1 MMKDFL
7 TVLVL
12 VTAMS
17 MVPEMV
23 TSQRVLPAQDRP
35 EMERRLRARFGTMV
49 MEQLELGEDVR
60 RRFNTVLRDFQERQE
75 LLGLRES
82 QLRRRLRDQGQL
94 RPQLGAPLLS
104 EEDAGNLLD
113 EMAAIQL
120 DETEL
125 FRQEQTALLEFLTVP
140 QLVRFYAMREA
151 LSQRVNALRRG
162 GPPGGGRR
170 GGGFGPREGGRG
182 G

>member
-7 TVLVL
+7 KVLVL

-23 TSQRVLPAQDRP
+23 TGQRVSPAQDRP

-49 MEQLELGEDVR
+49 MEQLDLGDDVR

-94 RPQLGAPLLS
+94 RPQLGAPLLG
-104 EEDAGNLLD
+104 EEEAGALLD
-113 EMAAIQL
+113 EMDSIQR
-120 DETEL
+120 DESEL
-125 FRQEQTALLEFLTVP
+125 FRQEQAALLEFLTVP

-151 LSQRVNALRRG
+151 LNQRVNALRRG

-170 GGGFGPREGGRG
+170 GGGFGSREGGWG

>member
-1 MMKDFL
+1 MMKAFL
-7 TVLVL
+7 KVLVL
-12 VTAMS
+12 VTATS
-17 MVPEMV
+17 IVPEMV
-23 TSQRVLPAQDRP
+23 TGQRVSPTQDRP

-94 RPQLGAPLLS
+94 RPQLEAPLLS
-104 EEDAGNLLD
+104 EEEAGALLD
-113 EMAAIQL
+113 EMEAIQR
-120 DETEL
+120 EESEL
-125 FRQEQTALLEFLTVP
+125 FRQEQTALLEFLTVQ

-151 LSQRVNALRRG
+151 LGQRINALRRG

-170 GGGFGPREGGRG
+170 GGGLGSREGG
-182 G
+182 